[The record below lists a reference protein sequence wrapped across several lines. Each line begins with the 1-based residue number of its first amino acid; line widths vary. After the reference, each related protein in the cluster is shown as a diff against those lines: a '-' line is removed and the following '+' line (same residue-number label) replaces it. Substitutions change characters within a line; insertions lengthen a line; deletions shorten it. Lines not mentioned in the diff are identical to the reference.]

1 MTALTC
7 LIAQFAYPSYS
18 SLGEELVLQG
28 DGGVAALFGPT
39 WLSHNASASEL
50 GRVLLPPLTAAGGGR
65 LGDRL
70 LRGLAAYAGAGG
82 DRQTLKLYTLLGD
95 PALVLKR

>member
-7 LIAQFAYPSYS
+7 LISQFAYPAVS
-18 SLGEELVLQG
+18 SLGEELVLQR
-28 DGGVAALFGPT
+28 DGGVAALYGPT
-39 WLSHNASASEL
+39 WLSHNAPATEL
-50 GRVLLPPLTAAGGGR
+50 GRYLLPRLTAPDSGR

-70 LRGLAAYAGAGG
+70 LAGLANYAAAGG
-82 DRQTLKLYTLLGD
+82 DRQMLQLYTLLGD